1 MVNVLSKPKTVDPL
15 DARSRNNPSASS
27 PEESVNLILI

>member
-15 DARSRNNPSASS
+15 DARSRNPSASS